1 MAFFADEKLPLQP
14 RPHRVPIALGIGK
27 IKNLADSEGI
37 QRTVLPLNQL
47 PYIIQI
53 GFAAAEG
60 SEEEI
65 GESVLSQKSYARSMK
80 SLKTPARTDACRSPN
95 EIR

>member
-1 MAFFADEKLPLQP
+1 
-14 RPHRVPIALGIGK
+14 
-27 IKNLADSEGI
+27 
-37 QRTVLPLNQL
+37 
-47 PYIIQI
+47 
-53 GFAAAEG
+53 EG

-80 SLKTPARTDACRSPN
+80 SLKTPARTDACRYPN